1 MELVPFEENI
11 RVPSSPIFTLNDF
24 KNKAAV
30 IVTNMMGDDFKINLI
45 GDNEIGSIGSYGDAW
60 GGSINICGN
69 GSLVINADKA
79 DDYSVGLLAEGT
91 NSVLSVAD
99 TCNVTIYSG
108 TKAAVYT
115 SDNLTDKPIRDK
127 GTLKENVS
135 YNVLVV

>member
-1 MELVPFEENI
+1 MVMHGA
-11 RVPSSPIFTLNDF
+11 VPSI
-24 KNKAAV
+24 
-30 IVTNMMGDDFKINLI
+30 
-45 GDNEIGSIGSYGDAW
+45 Y
-60 GGSINICGN
+60 

-115 SDNLTDKPIRDK
+115 SDNLTDKPIRDN

-135 YNVLVV
+135 YNVSHPLEISRISIMSTILIQLIQYIRVQQIILRYIILRN

>member
-1 MELVPFEENI
+1 
-11 RVPSSPIFTLNDF
+11 
-24 KNKAAV
+24 
-30 IVTNMMGDDFKINLI
+30 MMGDDFKINLI

-127 GTLKENVS
+127 GTLKENMLRCLIVTMCS
-135 YNVLVV
+135 LQMPLKQ

>member
-1 MELVPFEENI
+1 MVMP
-11 RVPSSPIFTLNDF
+11 
-24 KNKAAV
+24 
-30 IVTNMMGDDFKINLI
+30 
-45 GDNEIGSIGSYGDAW
+45 Y

-79 DDYSVGLLAEGT
+79 DDYSVGLLEGT

-115 SDNLTDKPIRDK
+115 RIISRTNQSGIMEL
-127 GTLKENVS
+127 
-135 YNVLVV
+135 

>member
-1 MELVPFEENI
+1 MSYDRESNTL
-11 RVPSSPIFTLNDF
+11 TLNNY
-24 KNKAAV
+24 KSSTTV

-45 GDNEIGSIGSYGDAW
+45 GDNEIRSIGSYGDAW

-115 SDNLTDKPIRDK
+115 SDNLTDLSLIHI
-127 GTLKENVS
+127 
-135 YNVLVV
+135 